1 MPDER
6 SHLKNRC
13 TSYIARY
20 PKLTRPFTLLHII
33 LARRLI
39 LSSEEAIGVFAEPL
53 REFGHFVTEFAD
65 GLVVHVRLGDEFGE
79 RD

>member
-1 MPDER
+1 MFPLE
-6 SHLKNRC
+6 NRF
-13 TSYIARY
+13 TSYIDTSY
-20 PKLTRPFTLLHII
+20 SKLIRPLTLLHII

-39 LSSEEAIGVFAEPL
+39 LSSEEAIGVLAKPL
-53 REFGHFVTEFAD
+53 RQFGHLVTEFAD